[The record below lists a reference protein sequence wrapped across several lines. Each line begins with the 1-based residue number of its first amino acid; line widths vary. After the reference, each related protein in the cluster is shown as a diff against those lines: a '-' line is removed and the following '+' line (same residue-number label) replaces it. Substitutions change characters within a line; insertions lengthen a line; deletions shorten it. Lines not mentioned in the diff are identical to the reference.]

1 MNGSAVNVQPSASP
15 SILERLV
22 GATGEPAKIVKSAQ
36 ILGDQLLKPLRAGLE
51 DAANEPVPFELEK
64 VEIDRTI
71 DIVTSAGPH
80 DAVTVASSKV
90 SPDALAVRIEE
101 QALAIFVNALF
112 GAEPDTGA
120 GRIGR
125 ELSPVEVE
133 VANLV
138 SRLFAAAFN
147 GVSSQAQQVKLP
159 LPSVLSGE
167 SLKSVALRD
176 GPAVRIDYLVGTEP
190 EIGRIS
196 LYMPQ
201 RVVLR
206 RGADESSDLAG
217 TDAQTSEWAA
227 RFNEEVMRSKVRLE
241 ATMPVGKM
249 SLGSIAAL
257 RKGQIIELSRSAPT
271 ETLLSAKN
279 KLLFVCEFGRLEQN
293 YTVRIKGPADSD
305 KDEGGGLVFS

>member
-1 MNGSAVNVQPSASP
+1 MHGSAVNAEPRTSI

-22 GATGEPAKIVKSAQ
+22 GATGEPEKIVRSGQ

-64 VEIDRTI
+64 VEVDRTI
-71 DIVTSAGPH
+71 EIVAAAGPN
-80 DAVTVASSKV
+80 DAVTIAASKV
-90 SPDALAVRIEE
+90 SPDALAIRIDE
-101 QALAIFVNALF
+101 QAIAIFVNALF
-112 GAEPDTGA
+112 GAEPDMGA
-120 GRIGR
+120 GRLGR

-138 SRLFAAAFN
+138 CRLFAAAFN
-147 GVSSQAQQVKLP
+147 GLSTPAQQVKLP
-159 LPSVLSGE
+159 LPSVLSGDN
-167 SLKSVALRD
+167 LRGTALRD
-176 GPAVRIDYLVGTEP
+176 GPAVRIDYQVGGEP
-190 EIGRIS
+190 EAGRIS

-201 RVVLR
+201 RVILR
-206 RGADESSDLAG
+206 RGADSAEPGES
-217 TDAQTSEWAA
+217 DAQTSEWTA
-227 RFNEEVMRSKVRLE
+227 RFNEEVMRSKVKLE

-257 RKGQIIELSRSAPT
+257 RKGQVIELAKSAPT

-293 YTVRIKGPADSD
+293 YTVRIKGPADSE
-305 KDEGGGLVFS
+305 KDDISGLLFP